1 MKQDTYN
8 SMKRVSV
15 NADQTQAFVII
26 SSDGMVINA
35 SENAKNYI
43 IKAYAIRD
51 LFGIL
56 VVTSV
61 NVINNVMLVNIQ
73 TMQVQ
78 KKKKVD
84 KLVEECTENIDEVK
98 IADENEYVCSYIICL
113 VLVVITL
120 AISIGIGA

>member
-8 SMKRVSV
+8 GMRRVSV
-15 NADQTQAFVII
+15 NVDQMQAFVII

-35 SENAKNYI
+35 SVNAKNYL

-78 KKKKVD
+78 KKKK
-84 KLVEECTENIDEVK
+84 K
-98 IADENEYVCSYIICL
+98 S
-113 VLVVITL
+113 
-120 AISIGIGA
+120 

>member
-26 SSDGMVINA
+26 SSNGMVINA
-35 SENAKNYI
+35 SENANNYI

-78 KKKKVD
+78 KKKKLTNWLKNV
-84 KLVEECTENIDEVK
+84 LK
-98 IADENEYVCSYIICL
+98 IL
-113 VLVVITL
+113 MK
-120 AISIGIGA
+120 

>member
-73 TMQVQ
+73 TMQEK

>member
-26 SSDGMVINA
+26 SSNGMVINA

-56 VVTSV
+56 VVASV

-78 KKKKVD
+78 KKKKLTNWLKNV
-84 KLVEECTENIDEVK
+84 LK
-98 IADENEYVCSYIICL
+98 IL
-113 VLVVITL
+113 MK
-120 AISIGIGA
+120 

>member
-26 SSDGMVINA
+26 SSNGMVINA
-35 SENAKNYI
+35 SENANNYI

-73 TMQVQ
+73 TIQAQ
-78 KKKKVD
+78 KKKKK
-84 KLVEECTENIDEVK
+84 KLTNWLKNVLK
-98 IADENEYVCSYIICL
+98 IL
-113 VLVVITL
+113 MK
-120 AISIGIGA
+120 

>member
-56 VVTSV
+56 VVASV
-61 NVINNVMLVNIQ
+61 NGINNVMLVNIQ

-78 KKKKVD
+78 KKKKLTNWLKNV
-84 KLVEECTENIDEVK
+84 LK
-98 IADENEYVCSYIICL
+98 IL
-113 VLVVITL
+113 MK
-120 AISIGIGA
+120 

>member
-8 SMKRVSV
+8 GMKRVSV
-15 NADQTQAFVII
+15 NVDQMQAFVII

-35 SENAKNYI
+35 SVNAKNYL

-78 KKKKVD
+78 KKKK
-84 KLVEECTENIDEVK
+84 KLTNWLKNVLK
-98 IADENEYVCSYIICL
+98 ILIK
-113 VLVVITL
+113 
-120 AISIGIGA
+120 

>member
-78 KKKKVD
+78 KKKKLTNWLKNV
-84 KLVEECTENIDEVK
+84 LK
-98 IADENEYVCSYIICL
+98 IL
-113 VLVVITL
+113 MK
-120 AISIGIGA
+120 

>member
-78 KKKKVD
+78 KKKR
-84 KLVEECTENIDEVK
+84 KLTNWLKNVLK
-98 IADENEYVCSYIICL
+98 IL
-113 VLVVITL
+113 MK
-120 AISIGIGA
+120 